1 MDADTGQ
8 TTTEVDING
17 IMDRIPHR
25 YPILLID
32 RVENIVAG
40 EKACGIKNVSANE
53 PFFQGHFPGHPIMPG
68 VLIVEAMAQTAA
80 IVVIESLSDAAG
92 QLVYL
97 MSIDSAKFRKPVLPG
112 HTLMLHVTKEQG
124 RGKIWRFKGEARVDE
139 KLMAEATFTAMIVDN
154 PTGDSA

>member
-8 TTTEVDING
+8 ATTEVDING

-32 RVENIVAG
+32 RVEDIVAG

-80 IVVIESLSDAAG
+80 IVVIESLTDAAG
-92 QLVYL
+92 QLVYF
-97 MSIDSAKFRKPVLPG
+97 MSIDSAKFRKPILPG
-112 HTLMLHVTKEQG
+112 HTVKLQVTKEHG
-124 RGKIWRFKGEARVDE
+124 RGKIWRFKGEARVDGN
-139 KLMAEATFTAMIVDN
+139 LMAEAVFTAMIVDN
-154 PTGDSA
+154 PTDNNS